1 MEYSKDN
8 VSMIKK
14 GASILTKGGTLSS
27 EPCPK
32 CSGVQVR
39 LGDKTTC
46 INCGKQE
53 TVASVQ
59 SGAESDKVSSSS
71 SSSAR
76 RSAILTSL
84 ASIIEEKIAMMASE
98 LRAEDDIS
106 QQMQRVELLE
116 RYLVILEKTKALTA
130 Q

>member
-1 MEYSKDN
+1 MDYSKDK
-8 VSMIKK
+8 VSMIKT

-71 SSSAR
+71 SAR

-84 ASIIEEKIAMMASE
+84 ASIIEEKIAIMASE
-98 LRAEDDIS
+98 IRAEDDIS
-106 QQMQRVELLE
+106 QQMQKVELLE
-116 RYLVILEKTKALTA
+116 RYLVILEKTKDLTA

>member
-1 MEYSKDN
+1 
-8 VSMIKK
+8 MIKT

-71 SSSAR
+71 SSSSSAR

-84 ASIIEEKIAMMASE
+84 ASIIEEKIAKMASE
-98 LRAEDDIS
+98 IRAEDDIP
-106 QQMQRVELLE
+106 QQMQKVELLE
-116 RYLVILEKTKALTA
+116 RYLVILEKTKDITA